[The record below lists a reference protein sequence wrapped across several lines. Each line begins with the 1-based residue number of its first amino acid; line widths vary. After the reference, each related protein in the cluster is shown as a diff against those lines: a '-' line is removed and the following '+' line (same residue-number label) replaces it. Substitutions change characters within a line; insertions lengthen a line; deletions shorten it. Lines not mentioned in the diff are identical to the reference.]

1 MPEATG
7 NYIWYLDRVHR
18 RLLPRTYLE
27 IGVCHG
33 RSLALV
39 LPGTR
44 AIGIDPNPTIRY
56 AIGRE
61 AKVFP
66 MTSDAFFAH
75 HAADEYGTE
84 RIDLAFIDGLHLAE
98 SALRDFA
105 NVERR
110 AHPGS
115 VVLMHDLYPIDE
127 ASASR
132 EQQTVL
138 WSGDV
143 WKAALA
149 LRTFRPDL
157 TVTTLAARPTGLGV
171 VTGLDPGSTVLH
183 DRYDEIVRWMDD
195 LDYADLMTD
204 KDGQLNAIPADPHA
218 LARLLPAPFRSAD
231 AGALVRRRALR
242 MPPTLAE
249 LGKDGIRRA
258 KLSGLAPTVERVRRA
273 V

>member
-7 NYIWYLDRVHR
+7 NYIWYLDRIQR

-27 IGVCHG
+27 IGVCRG
-33 RSLALV
+33 RSLALA
-39 LPGTR
+39 LPGSK
-44 AIGIDPNPTIRY
+44 AIGVDPNPRICH
-56 AIGRE
+56 AIGPAAR
-61 AKVFP
+61 VFP
-66 MTSDAFFAH
+66 MTSDAFFDH
-75 HAADEYGTE
+75 HAADLFGNEP
-84 RIDLAFIDGLHLAE
+84 IDLAFIDGLHLAE
-98 SALRDFA
+98 AALRDFA
-105 NVERR
+105 NVERW
-110 AHPGS
+110 AQPGS

-157 TVTTLAARPTGLGV
+157 SVTTLAVRPTGLGI
-171 VTGLDPGSTVLH
+171 VTGLDPASTVLF
-183 DRYDEIVRWMDD
+183 DRYDEIVRWMDA

-218 LARLLPAPFRSAD
+218 LGGLLPPPFRVANS
-231 AGALVRRRALR
+231 GSLVRRRALR

-249 LGKDGIRRA
+249 LGKEGIRRA
-258 KLSGLAPTVERVRRA
+258 KLSGLAPTVERLRRA